1 MIVGVFNM
9 NGPFFSIL
17 IPVYNVEKYLA
28 ECLDSVLAQTFSD
41 YEIILVDDGSTDSS
55 GQICNDYRARYPDR
69 IRVLHKENQGQI
81 SARSAGLGLAAGK
94 YICFL
99 DSDDYWVSNTLDR
112 LHEIL
117 LAKGYDVVFFRW
129 LRVNENGEPLSDTET
144 GAFPC
149 SMHLDKKTVFE
160 RILSTSILN
169 SFCTKCCRREL
180 FDPSEDFSRFYAIQN
195 SEDLLQSLPVL
206 YKANGFFYL
215 NETLY
220 RYRTNSSSIT
230 HVFRENQH
238 RSLNVVRPLLY
249 EYIEKM
255 GLDSEANREVFFS
268 TYLSTVWD
276 SIEKAY
282 TDLSTSSKRCTVFDE
297 IRSYE
302 CVKKGKK
309 YIGCCKL
316 AFPMRFGLRLFYTN
330 QNWLLNGYLWLYFP
344 VMGALR
350 RAKTALRRLL
360 KSSAK

>member
-1 MIVGVFNM
+1 MSH
-9 NGPFFSIL
+9 PFFSIL

-28 ECLDSVLAQTFSD
+28 ECLNSVLAQTFSD

-55 GQICNDYRARYPDR
+55 GQICDAYRARYPDR
-69 IRVLHKENQGQI
+69 IRVLHKENQGPI
-81 SARSAGLGLAAGK
+81 SARRAGLGLAAGK

-117 LAKGYDVVFFRW
+117 LAEGSDVVFFRW
-129 LRVNENGEPLSDTET
+129 LRVSDNGEPLSDTEP

-149 SMHLDKKTVFE
+149 SMSLDKKTVFE
-160 RILSTSILN
+160 KIMSTSVLN
-169 SFCTKCCRREL
+169 KLGTKCCRKEL
-180 FDPSEDFSRFYAIQN
+180 FDPDEDLSRFYAIQN
-195 SEDLLQSLPVL
+195 GEDLLQSLPVL
-206 YKANGFFYL
+206 YKANSFFYL
-215 NETLY
+215 NEALEM
-220 RYRTNSSSIT
+220 YRTNPSSIT
-230 HVFRENQH
+230 HLYRENQH
-238 RSLNVVRPLLY
+238 QSLNVVRPLLY
-249 EYIEKM
+249 EYMEKM

-276 SIEKAY
+276 SIESAY
-282 TDLSTSSKRCTVFDE
+282 TGLSTSSKRRGVFDE

-316 AFPMRFGLRLFYTN
+316 AFPMRFGLRVFYTN

-350 RAKTALRRLL
+350 RAKAALRRCLTHET
-360 KSSAK
+360 KV